1 MIFLPALFASQSRV
15 SLRIVAL
22 DIPPQDVITRD
33 NVSVKVNAVLY
44 MRVTDPAK
52 AVIEIEDY
60 LYATSQLAQ
69 TTLRSVLGEVELDE
83 LLSDREKINAV
94 LKKIIDER
102 TEAWGIEVSAVE
114 VKDVDLPD
122 QMKRAMARQ
131 AEAER
136 ERRAKVIAA
145 QGELQASET
154 LAQAA
159 RTLAT
164 EPSAIQLR
172 YLQTVT
178 EIAAENNSTTIFP
191 IPIELFRPFLQP
203 AAARPAAGTG
213 DEPPGKALPAADLSA
228 LMSQLRLTPRRN
240 APAGLGWPRA
250 RRPGS
255 TGPRWSGSSSGPRSC
270 RPRSGRSGDS
280 LTPDEVLA
288 LGKEVGIPEPLPPAG
303 AAGGADPLAGR
314 PRAGRWSGP
323 SAPPPSGPTGGPGE
337 PAPVEEALI
346 RWIEE
351 HELFCVQRH
360 QPGRITWEPLAG
372 FHAAF
377 RRSTGG
383 FSGRQAADHAG
394 RGRHRIRHRHGPGDR
409 ATPRRAGS
417 RGPEGPHRI
426 AWWGAP
432 RWSGGGVLTSGLLLV
447 MGALPCPHSI
457 PVPVGLGL
465 GYARAQALRTGG
477 HADPG
482 SAGARRSTTWS
493 RRPGARGASAA
504 ASAGT
509 DRSPGRRGARGSAL
523 KS

>member
-1 MIFLPALFASQSRV
+1 MDFVIPALAVAVIYSFLSLRVLRQYERGVTFFLGRFWGTKGPGLIFLPAGFAGQKRV

-102 TEAWGIEVSAVE
+102 TDAWGIEVSAVE

-159 RTLAT
+159 RTLAQ
-164 EPSAIQLR
+164 EPSALQLR

-191 IPIELFRPFLQP
+191 IPIELFRPFLSSLAP
-203 AAARPAAGTG
+203 SAPRSEGTS
-213 DEPPGKALPAADLSA
+213 EPPGKALPASDISS
-228 LMSQLRLTPRRN
+228 LMSQLR
-240 APAGLGWPRA
+240 
-250 RRPGS
+250 
-255 TGPRWSGSSSGPRSC
+255 
-270 RPRSGRSGDS
+270 
-280 LTPDEVLA
+280 
-288 LGKEVGIPEPLPPAG
+288 I
-303 AAGGADPLAGR
+303 
-314 PRAGRWSGP
+314 
-323 SAPPPSGPTGGPGE
+323 
-337 PAPVEEALI
+337 
-346 RWIEE
+346 
-351 HELFCVQRH
+351 
-360 QPGRITWEPLAG
+360 
-372 FHAAF
+372 
-377 RRSTGG
+377 
-383 FSGRQAADHAG
+383 QAA
-394 RGRHRIRHRHGPGDR
+394 R
-409 ATPRRAGS
+409 TPTQ
-417 RGPEGPHRI
+417 E
-426 AWWGAP
+426 
-432 RWSGGGVLTSGLLLV
+432 
-447 MGALPCPHSI
+447 
-457 PVPVGLGL
+457 
-465 GYARAQALRTGG
+465 
-477 HADPG
+477 
-482 SAGARRSTTWS
+482 
-493 RRPGARGASAA
+493 
-504 ASAGT
+504 
-509 DRSPGRRGARGSAL
+509 
-523 KS
+523 